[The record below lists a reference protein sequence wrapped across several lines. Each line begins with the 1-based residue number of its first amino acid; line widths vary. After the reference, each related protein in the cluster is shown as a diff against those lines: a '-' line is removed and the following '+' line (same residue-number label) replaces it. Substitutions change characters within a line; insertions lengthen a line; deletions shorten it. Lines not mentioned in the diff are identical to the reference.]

1 MSDKRISQLENLLVS
16 TANAVDTLPIVSGGT
31 TKKVSLENLTLILTN
46 LGFEFSELVFVA
58 QNEVSDTPNS
68 IVVSQDVVYFND
80 SNGNSLE
87 IVLSGSTIQANKVTL
102 TDQSTTI
109 GHDPNTIFVKDGA
122 LYWSDANGV
131 AQLVIAE
138 NQHPSFNSIK
148 LSNQTSLTGH
158 ATNSIILK
166 DGKIYL
172 VDNQQVAH
180 EVGGAAA
187 VTATT
192 GSVISFVNQQ
202 VYNSFSAPSSSNI
215 TDDLSNAKIGVVQK
229 IYHTKSTAPTFP
241 AGWVLMGE
249 NTYTPNTLNVIR
261 AEWVGGSRVEY
272 WIMKPLNNYTARTNA
287 YAMAT
292 GITDSTILDKVNAV
306 DLGFIAMLTESTI
319 TSLIAAKQLVWYPMK
334 GGSASTCK
342 YNFFDPRDAD
352 DAFRLTF
359 YGGWTFDSQGAIPNG
374 TNAYADTHFVPF
386 TNLSVTS
393 NHVSFYSFT
402 DSDVGIDVMCSETDG
417 ENYFYNFGITSRS
430 SNTFQVYNGDTSS
443 FASNLN
449 GSGFYS
455 GGKSTGSNNIN
466 LHKNG
471 AVPAGATI
479 RTSIEPLPNATIKLA
494 SNSGGTAGF
503 SNKKNGS
510 ITIGT
515 GLTPTQ
521 HETLSTLITTFNS

>member
-31 TKKVSLENLTLILTN
+31 TKKVSLENLKLILTN
-46 LGFEFSELVFVA
+46 LGFEFNELVFVA

-80 SNGNSLE
+80 RNGNSLE
-87 IVLSGSTIQANKVTL
+87 IVLSGSTIQANKITL
-102 TDQSTTI
+102 TNQSTTI

-122 LYWSDANGV
+122 LYWSDTNGV

-166 DGKIYL
+166 DGKLYL
-172 VDNQQVAH
+172 IDNQQVAN
-180 EVGGAAA
+180 EIGKPTDVIS
-187 VTATT
+187 TT

-292 GITDSTILDKVNAV
+292 GITDPTILDKVNAV

-342 YNFFDPRDAD
+342 YNFFDPRDSN
-352 DAFRLTF
+352 DAYRISW
-359 YGGWTFDSQGAIPNG
+359 YGGWTFDAQGAIPGVNSEA
-374 TNAYADTHFVPF
+374 NIHFNPF
-386 TNLSVTS
+386 LNSSLTDNHLSVLS
-393 NHVSFYSFT
+393 LT
-402 DSDVGIDVMCSETDG
+402 DTNPAVFSPEICAVETD
-417 ENYFYNFGITSRS
+417 EESYFYMFSLVARTAGYASLTVGNGQAGLLN
-430 SNTFQVYNGDTSS
+430 SNGM
-443 FASNLN
+443 
-449 GSGFYS
+449 GFYS
-455 GGKSTGSNNIN
+455 GGKDGESTVR
-466 LHKNG
+466 LFKNG
-471 AVPAGATI
+471 TQIASYDDSSATF
-479 RTSIEPLPNATIKLA
+479 LPNAETYLCRY
-494 SNSGGTAGF
+494 AGY
-503 SNKKNGS
+503 SIPTGNKKIGS

-521 HETLSTLITTFNS
+521 HADLSTLITTFNS